1 MQSPLSVLSDGFG
14 LKSKH
19 QGMDA
24 GGIGTLVVLEVQP
37 ENPIKKQ
44 YDVRSPEFDSSRA
57 ERIRGT
63 PQRPA
68 GRILQFLQQRENKEE
83 EDASVLHDER
93 ALSEPDVAGGE
104 ASV

>member
-1 MQSPLSVLSDGFG
+1 
-14 LKSKH
+14 
-19 QGMDA
+19 MDA

-63 PQRPA
+63 PQA
-68 GRILQFLQQRENKEE
+68 CRENS
-83 EDASVLHDER
+83 SVSSAAR
-93 ALSEPDVAGGE
+93 KQGGGRCVRS
-104 ASV
+104 AR